1 MYVNELLSGLWIGDS
16 AILNSKRFMEENSI
30 DIILNCTQIFDFPD
44 IKDLQKIRLPFSN
57 DKNSETDLML
67 LRQNKDKIL
76 SFIDSNITEKNIL
89 IICYDGKSISPFLVA
104 LYIAE
109 YSKIDKKSIYNILL
123 TKDSSLSLWFDLSL
137 FYNM

>member
-44 IKDLQKIRLPFSN
+44 LNIQKIRLPFSN

-76 SFIDSNITEKNIL
+76 SFIDSNIAEKNIL
-89 IICYDGKSISPFLVA
+89 IVCYDGKSISPFLVA

-137 FYNM
+137 FYNI